1 MRKLFTILF
10 LLLVAHGVKAQATLT
25 TVHRDWTGDVY
36 MVTQP
41 IDLTNANFNVRYD
54 MQSARAYR
62 ATTVTNTPVTNTR
75 VISKKP
81 TTYNSLKNDYQ
92 NFRFTPTS
100 DFWNNEGIFDNE
112 KDKPYNPQR

>member
-41 IDLTNANFNVRYD
+41 

-62 ATTVTNTPVTNTR
+62 TTRVTNTPVTNTR